1 MEMWIK
7 FIEYKG
13 DLFMKRLL
21 LAVILSVVLGHM
33 PAWSAQFSAS
43 VSPNFS
49 TGKYGGTDK
58 TDVLSV
64 PLRLSVSNKRFS
76 LGVTIPYLAITSAG
90 GVLPIAGQVVATGG
104 ASTPGTGSG
113 PQSIAPLAHVST
125 HTVART
131 TQRGVGDTVVALTTT
146 LWDEKDYLPSFFV
159 GGKIKIPTADKKK
172 SLGTGEYDYG
182 VKSGLSKYFGAF
194 SLFADGAYT
203 WVGSPSGLTLS
214 NILSYGGG
222 VGYEW
227 TKSFETSVS
236 VNGARAAFKGTPAP
250 LEVGLDVQKRFSQL
264 TLGLSAG
271 KGLSKASPDWSGGFS
286 ASWRL

>member
-1 MEMWIK
+1 
-7 FIEYKG
+7 
-13 DLFMKRLL
+13 MKRLV
-21 LAVILSVVLGHM
+21 LAGLISIVLGQM
-33 PAWSAQFSAS
+33 PAKSAQFSAS
-43 VSPNFS
+43 ASPNFS

-58 TDVLSV
+58 TDVFEV
-64 PLRLSVSNKRFS
+64 PLRLSYSNPRFS

-104 ASTPGTGSG
+104 SLAPTPGGGFSGGSAG
-113 PQSIAPLAHVST
+113 SVNPQAIVPLSHVST

-131 TQRGVGDTVVALTTT
+131 TQQGIGDTVVALTTT
-146 LWDEKDYLPSFFV
+146 LWDEKDFLPSFFV
-159 GGKIKIPTADKKK
+159 GGNIKIPTADKKK

-194 SLFADGAYT
+194 SIFADGAYT
-203 WVGSPSGLTLS
+203 WVGNPPGLTLS
-214 NILSYGGG
+214 DILSYGGG
-222 VGYEW
+222 VGYAW
-227 TKSFETSVS
+227 TKSVETSVS
-236 VNGARAAFKGTPAP
+236 VSGARAAFKGTPAP

-271 KGLSKASPDWSGGFS
+271 KGLSTASPDWFGGFS